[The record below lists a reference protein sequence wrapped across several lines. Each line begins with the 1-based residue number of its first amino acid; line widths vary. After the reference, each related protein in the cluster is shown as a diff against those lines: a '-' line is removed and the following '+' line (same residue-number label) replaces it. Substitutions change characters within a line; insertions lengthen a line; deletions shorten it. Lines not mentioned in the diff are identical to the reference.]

1 LKEQEEEEGDEW
13 CWHTRYSRDWDC
25 GWWLPAT
32 WDSHLQESSGQ
43 WHDSSAQWSS
53 SSWNAPALEVTSGAT
68 ASIKKVVQ
76 DWIDKKTKSET
87 KKTLRD
93 TSRVFPVKRIATT
106 IDIGAWKGKLY
117 SQVSDKGK
125 RNWWIRGF
133 EQFLAMF
140 EISANC
146 SLVDFLILLHD
157 KKLLEEVLHLQI
169 LDSKMAW
176 TEKMMSVLKRVV
188 TWGKTKDGIDTD
200 AQFSKKMGL
209 LITEYIEPRMDAR
222 AKSKHEFNAVKDEED
237 LYFVLNM
244 APASEMKQQ
253 VEEMYKDLQ
262 TCAWAQQNEHEG
274 LWKKMAT
281 VAMVGILYIGQV
293 NSRPGLWAYLR
304 KSILQQMKD
313 RNRDYWIATEGHKQ
327 LGARGAH
334 GAYMAPGSVK
344 AAEVYQAMT
353 GREDDE
359 SDDFWLYKNMDFG
372 RLLKTACAV
381 YLTGYAKMSPTAM
394 RMFWENIHYHSD
406 GKRSEAIQEQTR
418 ALNNAL
424 DHTDKVTDSNYRKG
438 KAAKVAR
445 DLKAITIAFF
455 SGAPFQVSSFKFQV
469 SSFKFRV
476 SSFKF

>member
-53 SSWNAPALEVTSGAT
+53 SSWNAPASEVTSGAT

-200 AQFSKKMGL
+200 AQFSKKM
-209 LITEYIEPRMDAR
+209 
-222 AKSKHEFNAVKDEED
+222 
-237 LYFVLNM
+237 
-244 APASEMKQQ
+244 AS
-253 VEEMYKDLQ
+253 
-262 TCAWAQQNEHEG
+262 
-274 LWKKMAT
+274 
-281 VAMVGILYIGQV
+281 
-293 NSRPGLWAYLR
+293 
-304 KSILQQMKD
+304 
-313 RNRDYWIATEGHKQ
+313 
-327 LGARGAH
+327 
-334 GAYMAPGSVK
+334 
-344 AAEVYQAMT
+344 
-353 GREDDE
+353 
-359 SDDFWLYKNMDFG
+359 
-372 RLLKTACAV
+372 
-381 YLTGYAKMSPTAM
+381 
-394 RMFWENIHYHSD
+394 
-406 GKRSEAIQEQTR
+406 
-418 ALNNAL
+418 
-424 DHTDKVTDSNYRKG
+424 
-438 KAAKVAR
+438 
-445 DLKAITIAFF
+445 
-455 SGAPFQVSSFKFQV
+455 
-469 SSFKFRV
+469 
-476 SSFKF
+476 